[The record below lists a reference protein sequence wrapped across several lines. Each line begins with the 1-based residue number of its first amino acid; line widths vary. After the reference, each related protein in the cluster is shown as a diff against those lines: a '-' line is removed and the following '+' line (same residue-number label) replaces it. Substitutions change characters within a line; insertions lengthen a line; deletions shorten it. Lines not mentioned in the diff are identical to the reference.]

1 MELLYQEEL
10 KGSQKCIQVS
20 CNRIA
25 YRITP
30 IPLYIECKWHDPPN
44 EEKKKKKEFAN
55 ACGTNFLALSV

>member
-44 EEKKKKKEFAN
+44 EEKKKKKNLPMHVGQIF
-55 ACGTNFLALSV
+55 